1 MAIVLERVMQHL
13 FMCVVISFELL
24 ALAIV
29 VGFGYY
35 VVKVIRRG

>member
-1 MAIVLERVMQHL
+1 MAIVLERVIQHL
-13 FMCVVISFELL
+13 LKCVVISFELL
-24 ALAIV
+24 AIAVV